1 MWKRLQTIY
10 WKSRSRQEPALDSVQ
25 HYLQEIG
32 RVSLL
37 SAAEEVELAERME
50 RGKAATLRLAS
61 AEVLSAQ
68 LRTALR
74 ADVFSGQDARRH
86 LIQANLRLV
95 VSIAKKYVGRGLA
108 LLDLI
113 QEGNIGLMRAV
124 EKFDYHKGNRFSTYA
139 TWWIRQAVTRAIA
152 EQGRTIRLPVHMSES
167 VGQVKRAAE
176 RLAQALERQPTA
188 EEIATALGQPLDRV
202 ERVLEAARR
211 PVSLETPVGED
222 GEHTLGDFLQD
233 DELPTPADFASQQ
246 LLRQDLAAALQHL
259 SERERRI
266 IDLRYGLADGQ
277 RRTLE
282 EVGKV
287 LGMTRERARQIE
299 AEALRR
305 LRAPRSGSTCGI
317 TWSSGPNSGLR
328 IEGSGRDGHSSLLF
342 FAVRERLIPE
352 IRTPRA
358 NALIK
363 TLCALFSNLS
373 HSGNSSSI
381 SSLRLRARHHPPRP
395 PRRRTRCRRRGCG
408 PPSASARRG
417 PGSSPAGASP
427 GWPGPRAGGAAADA
441 GEAPRRCPCR
451 R

>member
-1 MWKRLQTIY
+1 MHMLDHAASIWGLNAARLNDDPVADQLNEAENINEDVTEEL
-10 WKSRSRQEPALDSVQ
+10 RLEPEVEAACEPPVLDAVQ

-37 SAAEEVELAERME
+37 TASEEIELAERME
-50 RGKAATLRLAS
+50 RGDAALSRL
-61 AEVLSAQ
+61 EDTEEMNTQ
-68 LRTALR
+68 LRYALET
-74 ADVFSGQDARRH
+74 DVYRGEEARRH

-95 VSIAKKYVGRGLA
+95 VSIAKKYVGRGLS

-176 RLAQALERQPTA
+176 KLSQSLERQPTA
-188 EEIATALGQPLDRV
+188 EEIAIALGQPIDRIQ
-202 ERVLEAARR
+202 RILEASRR
-211 PVSLETPVGED
+211 PVSLETPVGDE
-222 GEHTLGDFLQD
+222 GEHTLGDFLPD
-233 DELPTPADFASQQ
+233 EELPNPTEFAAQQ
-246 LLRQDLAAALQHL
+246 MLRHDLATALDSL

-266 IDLRYGLADGQ
+266 IDLRYGLVDGQ

-305 LRAPRSGSTCGI
+305 LRQPDVGQH
-317 TWSSGPNSGLR
+317 LR
-328 IEGSGRDGHSSLLF
+328 DYLE
-342 FAVRERLIPE
+342 
-352 IRTPRA
+352 
-358 NALIK
+358 
-363 TLCALFSNLS
+363 
-373 HSGNSSSI
+373 
-381 SSLRLRARHHPPRP
+381 
-395 PRRRTRCRRRGCG
+395 
-408 PPSASARRG
+408 
-417 PGSSPAGASP
+417 
-427 GWPGPRAGGAAADA
+427 
-441 GEAPRRCPCR
+441 
-451 R
+451 

>member
-1 MWKRLQTIY
+1 MNEVMNERNAWELDE
-10 WKSRSRQEPALDSVQ
+10 RSDEIEEPLIEALPDIEELAAEALEESLVQEPSLDSVQ

-37 SAAEEVELAERME
+37 SAAEEVELAERIE
-50 RGKAATLRLAS
+50 RGKAATARLQSMESIEELSMPLRM
-61 AEVLSAQ
+61 
-68 LRTALR
+68 ALR
-74 ADVFSGQDARRH
+74 ADVLSGEDARRH

-95 VSIAKKYVGRGLA
+95 VSIAKKYVGRGLT

-167 VGQVKRAAE
+167 VGQVKRTSE

-188 EEIATALGQPLDRV
+188 EEIATALGQSVDRI
-202 ERVLEAARR
+202 ERVLEASRR

-233 DELPTPADFASQQ
+233 DEQTTPTEFASRQ
-246 LLRQDLAAALQHL
+246 LLRRDLAAALEHL

-266 IDLRYGLADGQ
+266 IDLRYGLVDGQ

-305 LRAPRSGSTCGI
+305 LRAPDIGQH
-317 TWSSGPNSGLR
+317 LR
-328 IEGSGRDGHSSLLF
+328 DYLE
-342 FAVRERLIPE
+342 
-352 IRTPRA
+352 
-358 NALIK
+358 
-363 TLCALFSNLS
+363 
-373 HSGNSSSI
+373 
-381 SSLRLRARHHPPRP
+381 
-395 PRRRTRCRRRGCG
+395 
-408 PPSASARRG
+408 
-417 PGSSPAGASP
+417 
-427 GWPGPRAGGAAADA
+427 
-441 GEAPRRCPCR
+441 
-451 R
+451 

>member
-1 MWKRLQTIY
+1 MNRKNEQQAWELDERPDENEEPTVQAIADVEALANDILEEPLQA
-10 WKSRSRQEPALDSVQ
+10 EPALDSVQ

-50 RGKAATLRLAS
+50 RGKAATVRLAS

-74 ADVFSGQDARRH
+74 ADIFSGQDARRH

-139 TWWIRQAVTRAIA
+139 TWWIRQAVTRSIA

-305 LRAPRSGSTCGI
+305 LRAPDVGQH
-317 TWSSGPNSGLR
+317 LR
-328 IEGSGRDGHSSLLF
+328 DYLE
-342 FAVRERLIPE
+342 
-352 IRTPRA
+352 
-358 NALIK
+358 
-363 TLCALFSNLS
+363 
-373 HSGNSSSI
+373 
-381 SSLRLRARHHPPRP
+381 
-395 PRRRTRCRRRGCG
+395 
-408 PPSASARRG
+408 
-417 PGSSPAGASP
+417 
-427 GWPGPRAGGAAADA
+427 
-441 GEAPRRCPCR
+441 
-451 R
+451 

>member
-1 MWKRLQTIY
+1 MNRTFSEQQGWELDERRDENEEPTVEAIADVEALANGIMEEPLP
-10 WKSRSRQEPALDSVQ
+10 QEPSLDSVQ

-32 RVSLL
+32 RVALL
-37 SAAEEVELAERME
+37 SALEEVELAERME
-50 RGKAATLRLAS
+50 RGKAALQRLAS
-61 AEVLSAQ
+61 NEELSTQ
-68 LRTALR
+68 LRMALR
-74 ADVFSGQDARRH
+74 ADVISGQEARRH

-167 VGQVKRAAE
+167 VGQVKRTAE
-176 RLAQALERQPTA
+176 RLSQALERQPTA

-246 LLRQDLAAALQHL
+246 LLRRDLAEALDHL
-259 SERERRI
+259 NERERRI

-305 LRAPRSGSTCGI
+305 LRAPEIGQH
-317 TWSSGPNSGLR
+317 LR
-328 IEGSGRDGHSSLLF
+328 DYLE
-342 FAVRERLIPE
+342 
-352 IRTPRA
+352 
-358 NALIK
+358 
-363 TLCALFSNLS
+363 
-373 HSGNSSSI
+373 
-381 SSLRLRARHHPPRP
+381 
-395 PRRRTRCRRRGCG
+395 
-408 PPSASARRG
+408 
-417 PGSSPAGASP
+417 
-427 GWPGPRAGGAAADA
+427 
-441 GEAPRRCPCR
+441 
-451 R
+451 

>member
-1 MWKRLQTIY
+1 MSQVIKQRNIWDLDQRRDEVEEPTVEAI
-10 WKSRSRQEPALDSVQ
+10 RDIEEFANDVAEEATNQEPSMDSVQ

-37 SAAEEVELAERME
+37 SAAEEIELAERIE
-50 RGKAATLRLAS
+50 RSKAAIGRLES
-61 AEVLSAQ
+61 TEDVSPQ
-68 LRTALR
+68 LRFALMR
-74 ADVFSGQDARRH
+74 DIQDGDDARRH

-95 VSIAKKYVGRGLA
+95 VSIAKKYVGRGLS

-139 TWWIRQAVTRAIA
+139 TWWIRQAVTRSIA

-167 VGQVKRAAE
+167 VGQVKRASE
-176 RLAQALERQPTA
+176 RLSQVLERQPTA
-188 EEIATALGQPLDRV
+188 EEIAVALGQTIERV

-233 DELPTPADFASQQ
+233 DVQTTPSDFASRQ
-246 LLRQDLAAALQHL
+246 LLRRDLADALDHL

-266 IDLRYGLADGQ
+266 IDLRYGLLDGQ

-282 EVGKV
+282 EVGRV

-305 LRAPRSGSTCGI
+305 LRAPDVGQH
-317 TWSSGPNSGLR
+317 LR
-328 IEGSGRDGHSSLLF
+328 DYLE
-342 FAVRERLIPE
+342 
-352 IRTPRA
+352 
-358 NALIK
+358 
-363 TLCALFSNLS
+363 
-373 HSGNSSSI
+373 
-381 SSLRLRARHHPPRP
+381 
-395 PRRRTRCRRRGCG
+395 
-408 PPSASARRG
+408 
-417 PGSSPAGASP
+417 
-427 GWPGPRAGGAAADA
+427 
-441 GEAPRRCPCR
+441 
-451 R
+451 

>member
-1 MWKRLQTIY
+1 MNRKNEQQAWELDERPDENEEPTVQAIADVEALANDILEEPLQA
-10 WKSRSRQEPALDSVQ
+10 EPALDSVQ

-50 RGKAATLRLAS
+50 RGKAATMRLAS

-68 LRTALR
+68 LRAALR
-74 ADVFSGQDARRH
+74 ADIFSGQDARRH

-139 TWWIRQAVTRAIA
+139 TWWIRQAVTRSIA

-305 LRAPRSGSTCGI
+305 LRAPDVGQH
-317 TWSSGPNSGLR
+317 LR
-328 IEGSGRDGHSSLLF
+328 DYLE
-342 FAVRERLIPE
+342 
-352 IRTPRA
+352 
-358 NALIK
+358 
-363 TLCALFSNLS
+363 
-373 HSGNSSSI
+373 
-381 SSLRLRARHHPPRP
+381 
-395 PRRRTRCRRRGCG
+395 
-408 PPSASARRG
+408 
-417 PGSSPAGASP
+417 
-427 GWPGPRAGGAAADA
+427 
-441 GEAPRRCPCR
+441 
-451 R
+451 

>member
-1 MWKRLQTIY
+1 MCLFGGTMNRMMHGQHAWELEERRDEFEDSSLSMVAEVEDLANDQLDGPLGG
-10 WKSRSRQEPALDSVQ
+10 EPSLDSVQ

-37 SAAEEVELAERME
+37 SAAEEVELAELME
-50 RGKAATLRLAS
+50 RGNAASERLESGEDLSINQRLAL
-61 AEVLSAQ
+61 A
-68 LRTALR
+68 
-74 ADVFSGQDARRH
+74 ADINHGNDARRH

-95 VSIAKKYVGRGLA
+95 VSIAKKYVGRGLS

-176 RLAQALERQPTA
+176 RLAQALERQPVA
-188 EEIATALGQPLDRV
+188 EEIATALGQPIDRI

-211 PVSLETPVGED
+211 PISLETPVGED

-233 DELPTPADFASQQ
+233 DELPTPAEFASQQ
-246 LLRQDLAAALQHL
+246 LLRHDLARALEHL
-259 SERERRI
+259 NERERRI

-282 EVGKV
+282 EVGRV

-299 AEALRR
+299 AEALRH
-305 LRAPRSGSTCGI
+305 LRAPDVGQH
-317 TWSSGPNSGLR
+317 LR
-328 IEGSGRDGHSSLLF
+328 DYLE
-342 FAVRERLIPE
+342 
-352 IRTPRA
+352 
-358 NALIK
+358 
-363 TLCALFSNLS
+363 
-373 HSGNSSSI
+373 
-381 SSLRLRARHHPPRP
+381 
-395 PRRRTRCRRRGCG
+395 
-408 PPSASARRG
+408 
-417 PGSSPAGASP
+417 
-427 GWPGPRAGGAAADA
+427 
-441 GEAPRRCPCR
+441 
-451 R
+451 

>member
-1 MWKRLQTIY
+1 MKQAFNEQHAWELDEHRDENEEPTVEAIADVEELANDILEEALP
-10 WKSRSRQEPALDSVQ
+10 QEPSLDSVQ

-37 SAAEEVELAERME
+37 SALEEVELAERME
-50 RGKAATLRLAS
+50 RGKAAAQRLAS
-61 AEVLSAQ
+61 AEEIGPQ

-74 ADVFSGQDARRH
+74 VDVISGQEARRH

-167 VGQVKRAAE
+167 VGQVKRTAE
-176 RLAQALERQPTA
+176 RLSQALERQPTA

-246 LLRQDLAAALQHL
+246 LLRRDLAAALDHL
-259 SERERRI
+259 NERERRI

-305 LRAPRSGSTCGI
+305 LRAPEIGQH
-317 TWSSGPNSGLR
+317 LR
-328 IEGSGRDGHSSLLF
+328 DYLE
-342 FAVRERLIPE
+342 
-352 IRTPRA
+352 
-358 NALIK
+358 
-363 TLCALFSNLS
+363 
-373 HSGNSSSI
+373 
-381 SSLRLRARHHPPRP
+381 
-395 PRRRTRCRRRGCG
+395 
-408 PPSASARRG
+408 
-417 PGSSPAGASP
+417 
-427 GWPGPRAGGAAADA
+427 
-441 GEAPRRCPCR
+441 
-451 R
+451 

>member
-1 MWKRLQTIY
+1 MNRKKEQQAWELDERPDENEEPTVQAIADVEALANDILEEPLQ
-10 WKSRSRQEPALDSVQ
+10 QEPALDSVQ

-50 RGKAATLRLAS
+50 RGKAATVRLAS

-74 ADVFSGQDARRH
+74 ADIFSGQDARRH

-139 TWWIRQAVTRAIA
+139 TWWIRQAVTRSIA

-305 LRAPRSGSTCGI
+305 LRAPDVGQH
-317 TWSSGPNSGLR
+317 LR
-328 IEGSGRDGHSSLLF
+328 DYLE
-342 FAVRERLIPE
+342 
-352 IRTPRA
+352 
-358 NALIK
+358 
-363 TLCALFSNLS
+363 
-373 HSGNSSSI
+373 
-381 SSLRLRARHHPPRP
+381 
-395 PRRRTRCRRRGCG
+395 
-408 PPSASARRG
+408 
-417 PGSSPAGASP
+417 
-427 GWPGPRAGGAAADA
+427 
-441 GEAPRRCPCR
+441 
-451 R
+451 

>member
-1 MWKRLQTIY
+1 MNRKNEQQAWELDERPDENEEPTVQAIADVEALANDILEEPLQA
-10 WKSRSRQEPALDSVQ
+10 EPALDSVQ

-50 RGKAATLRLAS
+50 RGKAAVVRLAS

-74 ADVFSGQDARRH
+74 ADIFSGQDARRH

-139 TWWIRQAVTRAIA
+139 TWWIRQAVTRSIA

-305 LRAPRSGSTCGI
+305 LRAPEVGQH
-317 TWSSGPNSGLR
+317 LR
-328 IEGSGRDGHSSLLF
+328 DYLE
-342 FAVRERLIPE
+342 
-352 IRTPRA
+352 
-358 NALIK
+358 
-363 TLCALFSNLS
+363 
-373 HSGNSSSI
+373 
-381 SSLRLRARHHPPRP
+381 
-395 PRRRTRCRRRGCG
+395 
-408 PPSASARRG
+408 
-417 PGSSPAGASP
+417 
-427 GWPGPRAGGAAADA
+427 
-441 GEAPRRCPCR
+441 
-451 R
+451 

>member
-1 MWKRLQTIY
+1 MIKRGYSEQQAWELDERPDEVEEPPMEALADVEELANDILEEALP
-10 WKSRSRQEPALDSVQ
+10 QEPTLDSVQ

-32 RVSLL
+32 RVALL
-37 SAAEEVELAERME
+37 TASEEVELAERME
-50 RGKAATLRLAS
+50 RGKAALQRMMS
-61 AEVLSAQ
+61 AEELGQQ
-68 LRTALR
+68 LKLALR
-74 ADVFSGQDARRH
+74 GDVVSGQEARRH

-233 DELPTPADFASQQ
+233 DELPTPAEFASQQ
-246 LLRQDLAAALQHL
+246 LLRRDLAAALNHL
-259 SERERRI
+259 NERERRI

-305 LRAPRSGSTCGI
+305 LRTPEV
-317 TWSSGPNSGLR
+317 GLHL
-328 IEGSGRDGHSSLLF
+328 RDYL
-342 FAVRERLIPE
+342 E
-352 IRTPRA
+352 
-358 NALIK
+358 
-363 TLCALFSNLS
+363 
-373 HSGNSSSI
+373 
-381 SSLRLRARHHPPRP
+381 
-395 PRRRTRCRRRGCG
+395 
-408 PPSASARRG
+408 
-417 PGSSPAGASP
+417 
-427 GWPGPRAGGAAADA
+427 
-441 GEAPRRCPCR
+441 
-451 R
+451 